1 MNTRNYSTALAV
13 LAAGLT
19 IAPVTVARAI
29 PQDETAGK
37 GSATLARAADGAGDL
52 QGTWTWTTISS
63 VGYRDTVTKQL
74 AEPSGMSARFTFL
87 PNGRYKYF
95 FFVRQR
101 TYSMVTEAA
110 TTEEGTV
117 TFNPDAGTFT
127 MKPTRGHY
135 KGSTGSRLIDRDMTA
150 SERKPH
156 VYRYEWREGDGGKKQ
171 LYIGPNADSLSL
183 FKRADG

>member
-1 MNTRNYSTALAV
+1 MNTRNHFAAFAV
-13 LAAGLT
+13 LAGGLT
-19 IAPVTVARAI
+19 ITPATVAMAH
-29 PQDETAGK
+29 PQEESAGK
-37 GSATLARAADGAGDL
+37 RPAASARTADGAGDL
-52 QGTWTWTTISS
+52 QGTWSWTTISS

-95 FFVRQR
+95 FYVRQR
-101 TYSMVTEAA
+101 TYSLVTESA

-127 MKPTRGHY
+127 MKPTKGHY

-150 SERKPH
+150 AERKPH

-171 LYIGPNADSLSL
+171 LYIGPTADSLSL